1 MNKLIFKVSNSK
13 STDIANLLKE
23 IIKIECKIKFDL
35 EHGVVTVENVN
46 DDHIDI
52 VIDLINN
59 YYVLLEVEID
69 NLSLTRE
76 NEFVQFSTN
85 YVKPE
90 SASSLCKENTATSDD
105 DYMALEHDLDNT
117 TSVVPENFVYNK
129 ISFQNTNV
137 ENVLN
142 KLAQTSYW
150 AVYKRGESEKEVMD
164 YIWTAVR
171 EMSMKFSPIPIIDFK
186 IGDVVECYMGRH
198 LPKELNGSRV
208 LCIVANILDDHL
220 VYIVPITKMTS
231 NIGAN
236 SYLPFSIP
244 GDITSIDS
252 DADSDI
258 DSGTVIFDG
267 SKYIRAERITKVVGK
282 VAPSFMQEVLTKL
295 SNNFDFTEKYLS
307 LIANLE
313 STSSS
318 NSGEI
323 VLSKVI
329 EDALNNLNP
338 KEPISINAK
347 RFINDLGMD
356 TSDKLLVQS
365 FVASYSIPKITY
377 ENICSYLKLNAK
389 SIELSENQ
397 MAIVLKSTF
406 KTWAATK
413 PELDNYQYLAF
424 TSLLKLFIKALKKDS

>member
-1 MNKLIFKVSNSK
+1 
-13 STDIANLLKE
+13 
-23 IIKIECKIKFDL
+23 
-35 EHGVVTVENVN
+35 
-46 DDHIDI
+46 
-52 VIDLINN
+52 
-59 YYVLLEVEID
+59 
-69 NLSLTRE
+69 
-76 NEFVQFSTN
+76 
-85 YVKPE
+85 
-90 SASSLCKENTATSDD
+90 
-105 DYMALEHDLDNT
+105 
-117 TSVVPENFVYNK
+117 
-129 ISFQNTNV
+129 
-137 ENVLN
+137 
-142 KLAQTSYW
+142 
-150 AVYKRGESEKEVMD
+150 
-164 YIWTAVR
+164 
-171 EMSMKFSPIPIIDFK
+171 
-186 IGDVVECYMGRH
+186 
-198 LPKELNGSRV
+198 
-208 LCIVANILDDHL
+208 
-220 VYIVPITKMTS
+220 MTS